1 MITSLNYTSRIEI
14 DRSMVSPHI
23 AVSPSSSTL
32 HLVWNLSMLELDPTS
47 ELIAELSDVR
57 STRTRRIPL
66 GKIRNGVG
74 EETENVSDFSNLT
87 SIRIR
92 FKVVLLD
99 SKKRLRILA
108 SIDKVRPAL
117 PPEIEN
123 AFSLLNIEADETLSV
138 PWVLKFDSGEPILYI
153 SKKNNLFDQLR
164 NPTSAPWFFPL
175 VVHEV
180 ARQVFN
186 WLCLADDLPNSS
198 VAKIWQDFFISFGCD
213 PDFFINIETGSDSEN
228 QTARDIQLDKV
239 LGNFVRANGIL
250 ENISKFSKLEEN

>member
-14 DRSMVSPHI
+14 DRSMVSPRI
-23 AVSPSSSTL
+23 LVSASSATL
-32 HLVWNLSMLELDPTS
+32 HLGWNLSLLDLDPTS

-57 STRTRRIPL
+57 STRTRRISL
-66 GKIRNGVG
+66 GKILNGVG
-74 EETENVSDFSNLT
+74 ESTENVSDFSNLT

-92 FKVVLLD
+92 FKVVSLD

-108 SIDKVRPAL
+108 SIDKVRPEL

-138 PWVLKFDSGEPILYI
+138 PWVLNFDSGEPILYI
-153 SKKNNLFDQLR
+153 SKKKNLFDQLR

-186 WLCLADDLPNSS
+186 WLCLSDDLTNSS
-198 VAKIWQDFFISFGCD
+198 VAKIWQEFFISFGCD
-213 PDFFINIETGSDSEN
+213 PDFFINIETGTDSEN
-228 QTARDIQLDKV
+228 QAARDSQLDKV
-239 LGNFVRANGIL
+239 LGNFVRTNSIL
-250 ENISKFSKLEEN
+250 DNVSKLSKLEEN